1 LSRANKLLISCP
13 DPLTPILPE
22 RPLSWK
28 GVPLFHIEL
37 FSKDFSGTLYF
48 VLGQGLGDH
57 VNGFRIVHEVKKR
70 FSKAIC
76 IVYADMRWEELVLR
90 VEGIQ
95 IRWYPKAKDV
105 LSKTGTNNPYDSA
118 HETIRDE
125 IKLSDGQAFL
135 AYGHFP
141 LPDRHARN
149 ETTLESTARAIGLR
163 LTSNARPFLPVL
175 ASDLLWAENYL
186 AKHGLKKG
194 SFAIVSPYSWPNKI
208 WGKENFSKL
217 IDLLLERLNLRTIVA
232 SYPEIG
238 LFENKGVVCAFDLTL
253 GQLAGLMSFA
263 GLYVGLDSGPS
274 HMAAFFDSP
283 MVVIFVERRTI
294 PFEVKPLSP
303 QAIYVVESFF
313 SQEPFPQVTTV
324 FDAASLIFKRR
335 QVAIKDC
342 PVCDLPMN
350 YVVESNGHTVRMMCI
365 CGLSLDLSI
374 NDSFD
379 LYSDRPS
386 FSQARLGNRIVS
398 LEKDI
403 ESLENFYQFDQEMSD
418 STQQSLAFTISYR
431 LGRYRK
437 KIDCISVGR
446 LKLNFDSLIFW
457 MEKKG
462 YRPTAFKRLEEN
474 YLVTFRKA
482 GEPSVK
488 SEWLWI
494 PWGEISIYS
503 TIERYLRWYS
513 YSQWEQVES
522 LVGIVKSQS
531 ELGFEKKEMLA
542 CAWTAFRSN
551 MSVRSFR
558 WVIKSFFMGYIK
570 LRMKS

>member
-1 LSRANKLLISCP
+1 MPCP
-13 DPLTPILPE
+13 DLLTPTVPE

-28 GVPLFHIEL
+28 GVPLFHFEL
-37 FSKDFSGTLYF
+37 ISNDFSGTLYF

-76 IVYADMRWEELVLR
+76 IVYADMRWKEIVLR
-90 VEGIQ
+90 IEGIQ

-105 LSKTGTNNPYDSA
+105 ISKTGTNNPYDSA
-118 HETIRDE
+118 LETIRNE
-125 IKLSDGQAFL
+125 IKFADGQSFL
-135 AYGHFP
+135 AYAHFP
-141 LPDRHARN
+141 LPDRHARH

-163 LTSNARPFLPVL
+163 LQSNARPFLPVL
-175 ASDLLWAENYL
+175 AADLLWAENYL
-186 AKHGLKKG
+186 AQHALKKG
-194 SFAIVSPYSWPNKI
+194 SFAIISPFSWPNKI

-217 IDLLLERLNLRTIVA
+217 IDLLLESLNLRTIVA

-238 LFENKGVVCAFDLTL
+238 IFENEGVVCAFDLTL

-283 MVVIFVERRTI
+283 MVVIFIENRTI

-303 QAIYVVESFF
+303 QAIYIVESFF

-324 FDAASLIFKRR
+324 FDAASLIFKSR
-335 QVAIKDC
+335 QNAIRNC

-350 YVVESNGHTVRMMCI
+350 YVVASNGHTIRMMCT

-374 NDSFD
+374 NDAFAPCAD
-379 LYSDRPS
+379 QPS
-386 FSQARLGNRIVS
+386 FSQSGLENGIVS
-398 LEKDI
+398 LEKDL
-403 ESLENFYQFDQEMSD
+403 ESLETFYQYNQALND
-418 STQQSLAFTISYR
+418 STQKNLAFKISCY
-431 LGRYRK
+431 LGSDRK
-437 KIDCISVGR
+437 QIDCISVGK
-446 LKLNFDSLIFW
+446 LKLDLDSLIFW

-462 YRPTAFKRLEEN
+462 YRPTAFNRLKEKCE
-474 YLVTFRKA
+474 VTFQKV
-482 GEPSVK
+482 GKPSVK
-488 SEWLWI
+488 PEWLWI
-494 PWGEISIYS
+494 PWGKIYIYS

-513 YSQWEQVES
+513 YSRWENVES
-522 LVGIVKSQS
+522 LVGIVKSQA
-531 ELGFEKKEMLA
+531 ELGFDKKDMLA

-551 MSVRSFR
+551 ISVRSFR

-570 LRMKS
+570 IRMK